1 MLRQRVIV
9 ASVAV
14 NVIRYKN
21 HMGRLAG
28 KRQQLLGNLRRP
40 CGKYPVRLEQL
51 ILHQCRDTVN

>member
-14 NVIRYKN
+14 NIICYKN

-28 KRQQLLGNLRRP
+28 KHQQLLGNLRRP
-40 CGKYPVRLEQL
+40 CGKSPVRLEQL